1 MSNVDL
7 SLLTVRRTLLGAVTT
22 TLSCSLL
29 LNFLDYLRELLLRP
43 FQLSGKPIQWI
54 CHPSLRLA
62 EQKDR
67 PPSGSCMFT
76 SSDDQ
81 TMKMREFT
89 DAETTRGHS
98 TLMESTCL
106 LIVGTH

>member
-43 FQLSGKPIQWI
+43 FQLSGKPIQ
-54 CHPSLRLA
+54 
-62 EQKDR
+62 
-67 PPSGSCMFT
+67 
-76 SSDDQ
+76 
-81 TMKMREFT
+81 
-89 DAETTRGHS
+89 
-98 TLMESTCL
+98 
-106 LIVGTH
+106 

>member
-7 SLLTVRRTLLGAVTT
+7 SLLTVRRTLLGAITT

-54 CHPSLRLA
+54 CHLRRIGYGILHFA
-62 EQKDR
+62 LLNR
-67 PPSGSCMFT
+67 RTAHPAV
-76 SSDDQ
+76 
-81 TMKMREFT
+81 R
-89 DAETTRGHS
+89 A
-98 TLMESTCL
+98 CL
-106 LIVGTH
+106 PAVTIKP